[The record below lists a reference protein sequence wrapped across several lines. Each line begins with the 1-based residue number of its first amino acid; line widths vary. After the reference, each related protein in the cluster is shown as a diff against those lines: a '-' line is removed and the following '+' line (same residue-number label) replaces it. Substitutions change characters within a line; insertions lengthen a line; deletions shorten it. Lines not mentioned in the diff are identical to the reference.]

1 MNNQNDLEQLCKIL
15 DNALTS
21 DNPAM
26 VKALRNFLLVAAL
39 IESENSNE
47 NETKNRIFGS
57 ILDEIKYLREKINQ
71 LEALHVYR
79 TQRLPSTGE
88 YYWDYDQ
95 YKYPYIPTTSS
106 TSGTSNNDSST
117 YKKTLKD
124 YYYNNIKI
132 R

>member
-71 LEALHVYR
+71 LEAVHVYR

-88 YYWDYDQ
+88 YYWDY
-95 YKYPYIPTTSS
+95 PTTSS